1 MAPVPDLATL
11 ALFALASAALIAVP
25 GPAVIYV
32 VARSIEGGRRAGLVS
47 MLGIEAGGL
56 VHVAGAAVGL
66 SALLASS
73 ATAFT
78 VVKLAGAAYLVWL
91 GVGRLLASARPEPED
106 AAPPPPRPGRRLFLE
121 GVLVNVLNPKVAIFF
136 LAFLPQFVD
145 PAGGAVAL
153 QVLVLGVVFL
163 PVAVL
168 CDGAWALV
176 AGAAAGRL
184 RSSPTARRALDRVSG
199 VVYLGLGA
207 AAALAGE
214 PARRR

>member
-1 MAPVPDLATL
+1 MPDLATL

-56 VHVAGAAVGL
+56 VHGAGAAVGL
-66 SALLASS
+66 SAVLASS

-78 VVKLAGAAYLVWL
+78 VVKVAGAAYLVWL
-91 GVGRLLASARPEPED
+91 GVRRLVASTRPTPSAPEGD
-106 AAPPPPRPGRRLFLE
+106 VPAPRAGRRLFLE

-145 PAGGAVAL
+145 PAAGAVAL

-163 PVAVL
+163 TVAVL
-168 CDGAWALV
+168 CDGAWAIV
-176 AGAAAGRL
+176 AGAAATRL
-184 RSSPTARRALDRVSG
+184 RSSARARAWLDRVSG
-199 VVYLGLGA
+199 VVFLGLGA

-214 PARRR
+214 PSRRR

>member
-1 MAPVPDLATL
+1 MPDLATL

-66 SALLASS
+66 SAVLASS

-78 VVKLAGAAYLVWL
+78 VVKVAGAAYLVWL
-91 GVGRLLASARPEPED
+91 GVRRLVASTRPTPSAPEGD
-106 AAPPPPRPGRRLFLE
+106 VPAPRAGRRLFLE

-145 PAGGAVAL
+145 PAAGAVAL

-163 PVAVL
+163 TVAVL
-168 CDGAWALV
+168 CDGAWAIV
-176 AGAAAGRL
+176 AGAAATRL
-184 RSSPTARRALDRVSG
+184 RSSARARAWLDRVSG
-199 VVYLGLGA
+199 VVFLGLGA

-214 PARRR
+214 PSRRR

>member
-1 MAPVPDLATL
+1 VPDPTTL

-32 VARSIEGGRRAGLVS
+32 VARSLEGGRRAGLVS

-66 SALLASS
+66 SAVLASS

-78 VVKLAGAAYLVWL
+78 VVKVAGAAYLVGL
-91 GVGRLLASARPEPED
+91 GVRRLIASARPAQAPAD
-106 AAPPPPRPGRRLFLE
+106 GVAPPPRAGRRLFLE

-145 PAGGAVAL
+145 PDGGAVAL

-163 PVAVL
+163 TVAVL

-176 AGAAAGRL
+176 AGAAAARL
-184 RSSPTARRALDRVSG
+184 RSSVHARRWLDRVSG

-214 PARRR
+214 PSRRR